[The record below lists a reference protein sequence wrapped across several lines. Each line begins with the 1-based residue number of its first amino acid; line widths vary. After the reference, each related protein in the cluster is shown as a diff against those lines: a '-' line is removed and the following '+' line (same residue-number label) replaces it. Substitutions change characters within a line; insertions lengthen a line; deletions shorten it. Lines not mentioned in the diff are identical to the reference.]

1 MKQEYL
7 YVRLNGSGSR
17 LYYHDDKMTIPD
29 CEDGHVLELTCGSK
43 KWYLNGKLHR
53 EDGPAIELRDGSK
66 EWYLNDKQ
74 LTEEEFNKRPQ
85 PKMANATRTIHSH

>member
-17 LYYHDDKMTIPD
+17 LYYHDEKMTIPD
-29 CEDGHVLELTCGSK
+29 C
-43 KWYLNGKLHR
+43 

-85 PKMANATRTIHSH
+85 PKMANATRTIHSY